1 MDVSSAELD
10 AACDAVREA
19 ALTAA
24 REQAARILLDW
35 LAITHINP
43 EQAVTALLRRDPD
56 DSHYRQLAGSEKHW
70 ALAVAQITENAV
82 RPGPHSPD
90 ATAVADA
97 RERDVTWA
105 ALATAFGINT
115 QSAHGRYKSGARRGG
130 RRGPTRN
137 PENNQPSS

>member
-1 MDVSSAELD
+1 MSGAELD
-10 AACDAVREA
+10 AACDAVRDA
-19 ALTAA
+19 TLNTA

-35 LAITHINP
+35 LAIAHINP
-43 EQAVTALLRRDPD
+43 EQAVTALLQRDPD
-56 DSHYRQLAGSEKHW
+56 DPHYRQLSGSEKHW

-105 ALATAFGINT
+105 SLAKAFGINT
-115 QSAHGRYKSGARRGG
+115 QSAHGRYSGGTSRGG
-130 RRGPTRN
+130 RRGPRRKS
-137 PENNQPSS
+137 ENN